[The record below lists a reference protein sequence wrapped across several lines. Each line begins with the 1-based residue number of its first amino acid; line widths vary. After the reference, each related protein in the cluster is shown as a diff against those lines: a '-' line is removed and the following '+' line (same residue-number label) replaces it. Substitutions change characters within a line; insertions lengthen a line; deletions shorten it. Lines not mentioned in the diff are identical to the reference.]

1 MAGIGKTASIE
12 LEAPHLRP
20 LLSERIPAEV
30 WLQVI
35 EDSNFIRED
44 ITNLTLV
51 SKFVRWISQPLLF
64 RTITLSIHKRSTGS
78 PGTTMP
84 YLERAQERLAFCTQH
99 RIAHGVKSV
108 VIRAEISGTL
118 RPVEEYLMDASPL
131 IEAAFTSLPYFPNIH
146 SFSISNSNLNGR
158 HFDVLAQL
166 PRLSGLH
173 FNECSGTGDLRLSR
187 FHLTELSLHGTIGG
201 TFGWWIS
208 LIKPSTL
215 RRLSYSSPSEATP
228 TNAEDSLNLF
238 FPAVSI
244 GPRLSNLTVLH
255 LPFRAPKFQCYTSA
269 LQRCPNIEV
278 LIIEPELVPVITFN
292 PVLLPTTFPFLPP
305 STLPKLRA
313 VNAPY
318 AFVTESLIGRQLK
331 HVRIEDTMGSTE
343 TVLNLARKV
352 SSMQELVISV
362 DTGRWERYA
371 DLLRGVFGCLTGLHS
386 LHIRIE
392 GAFLAADIN
401 QVCLVQDS
409 P

>member
-1 MAGIGKTASIE
+1 MAEFGRTAGIE
-12 LEAPHLRP
+12 LEAQHLRP

-35 EDSNFIRED
+35 EDSNFIHED

-64 RTITLSIHKRSTGS
+64 QTITLSIHKRTTGS
-78 PGTTMP
+78 PGTTTP

-118 RPVEEYLMDASPL
+118 RPVEEYLIDASPL
-131 IEAAFTSLPYFPNIH
+131 VEAVFTSLPYFPNIY
-146 SFSISNSNLNGR
+146 SFSISNSNLSGR

-187 FHLTELSLHGTIGG
+187 FNLTELSLHGTMGG

-208 LIKPSTL
+208 LIKPSSL
-215 RRLSYSSPSEATP
+215 RRLSYSAPSEATV
-228 TNAEDSLNLF
+228 TNAADSLNLF

-244 GPRLSNLTVLH
+244 GPRLSKLTILH
-255 LPFRAPKFQCYTSA
+255 LPCRAPKFQCYASA
-269 LQRCPNIEV
+269 LRRCPNIEV
-278 LIIEPELVPVITFN
+278 LIIEPELVSVTAFDLI
-292 PVLLPTTFPFLPP
+292 LLPTTFPFLPL
-305 STLPKLRA
+305 STLPKLRT

-318 AFVTESLIGRQLK
+318 AFVMESLSGRQLK
-331 HVRIEDTMGSTE
+331 HIRIEDTMRSTG
-343 TVLNLARKV
+343 TVLSLARGF
-352 SSMQELVISV
+352 SSIQELVISV
-362 DTGRWERYA
+362 DTRPWERYS
-371 DLLRGVFGCLTGLHS
+371 DLLRGVFGCLPDLHS

-392 GAFLAADIN
+392 GTFLAVDIN
-401 QVCLVQDS
+401 QVCLV
-409 P
+409 